1 MSEPSER
8 RQARRVEIRV
18 PVVYRGPDGTPMSG
32 TTANVSPRGMLIVA
46 RGSAKPGTPLRVA
59 ITGADGRE
67 REIAGEI
74 VRTTADGQ
82 VAVSLSE
89 DAGVLQSLIDAGAN
103 QPPIE

>member
-18 PVVYRGPDGTPMSG
+18 PVVYRGPDGSPKTGM
-32 TTANVSPRGMLIVA
+32 TANVSPRGMLIVA
-46 RGSAKPGTPLRVA
+46 RGSAQPGTPLRVA

-74 VRTTADGQ
+74 VRTTSDGHL
-82 VAVSLSE
+82 AVSLTE
-89 DAGVLQSLIDAGAN
+89 DAGVLQSLIDADAN
-103 QPPIE
+103 QPAIE